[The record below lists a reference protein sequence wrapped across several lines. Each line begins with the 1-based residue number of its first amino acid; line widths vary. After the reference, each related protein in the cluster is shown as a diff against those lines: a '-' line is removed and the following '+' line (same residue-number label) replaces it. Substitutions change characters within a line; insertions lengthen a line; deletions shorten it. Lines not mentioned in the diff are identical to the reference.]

1 MKSILEERRLRRWGR
16 AAAVGAAGAL
26 LALTAAT
33 PAGAAASPK
42 TTGLTPAYDSPS
54 APQALVGGI
63 FGGWPVTMRC
73 WRDGAWANG
82 TNRWFYVEGGGYN
95 PFSGRP
101 AYVRGFVSANKI
113 TNQIKVDRCR

>member
-1 MKSILEERRLRRWGR
+1 MKSIHTGRLRRWGR
-16 AAAVGAAGAL
+16 TAAVGAAGAV
-26 LALTAAT
+26 LALTAAG
-33 PAGAAASPK
+33 PAGAATSPK
-42 TTGLTPAYDSPS
+42 TTSLTPAYDSPF

-95 PFSGRP
+95 PYSGRP

-113 TNQIKVDRCR
+113 TNQIKVARCG